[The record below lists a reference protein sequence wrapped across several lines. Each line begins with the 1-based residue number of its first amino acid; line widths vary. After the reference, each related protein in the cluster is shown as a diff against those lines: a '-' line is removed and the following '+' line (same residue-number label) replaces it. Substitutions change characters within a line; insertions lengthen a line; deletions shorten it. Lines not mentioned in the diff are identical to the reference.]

1 MAKTHLIGIYLQV
14 KFLGE
19 HKARLLSLNS
29 FAADANS
36 LSKQFQGCLEG
47 TNFVTVWK
55 SHIQPYLNVDT
66 GEYAF
71 DDSSIGTSE
80 MVLVD
85 ALSGNGNKR
94 KNDSPVIL
102 PATKLAR
109 KQLSDSQDE
118 AQMDRE
124 IQKHFLGTYVTIYT

>member
-14 KFLGE
+14 KFLDE
-19 HKARLLSLNS
+19 HKAKLLSLNS

-36 LSKQFQGCLEG
+36 LSKQFQGCLQG

-85 ALSGNGNKR
+85 APSGNGNKR
-94 KNDSPVIL
+94 KNDSPVIV